1 MTDKDNNG
9 RRKIEIEDKRARDD
23 DQAGAAS
30 QQELDEQ
37 LMQLVDSTCE
47 DDEPAAAA
55 IDPGPGQPP
64 AGDPAWLE
72 RSKEYLELAQ
82 RKEAELRNYRK
93 RVQKDM
99 ELARRY
105 AVEGLLADLFPA
117 LDGLAQAVQS
127 YEDTADEQNPLL
139 DGVRRTI
146 KVLESALGKHGIEK
160 INAIGI
166 PFDPERHNAIN
177 VEESS
182 EVTEDTV
189 AEVYVEGYRLGDTVL
204 KPAIVRVLKPA

>member
-1 MTDKDNNG
+1 MTEKDDNG

-23 DQAGAAS
+23 EAAGAS
-30 QQELDEQ
+30 QRELDEQ
-37 LMQLVDSTCE
+37 LMQLVDSTIE
-47 DDEPAAAA
+47 DEEPAQAAVE
-55 IDPGPGQPP
+55 PGPGQPP
-64 AGDPAWLE
+64 VGDPIWVE
-72 RSKEYLELAQ
+72 RAGEYLELAQ

-127 YEDTADEQNPLL
+127 FQNTPDEQNPLL
-139 DGVRRTI
+139 EGVRRTI
-146 KVLESALGKHGIEK
+146 KVLESAMGKHGIEK
-160 INAIGI
+160 INAVNV
-166 PFDPERHNAIN
+166 PFNPERHNAIN
-177 VEESS
+177 VEESGD
-182 EVTEDTV
+182 VAVDTV
-189 AEVYVEGYRLGDTVL
+189 AEVYVEGYCLGDTVL